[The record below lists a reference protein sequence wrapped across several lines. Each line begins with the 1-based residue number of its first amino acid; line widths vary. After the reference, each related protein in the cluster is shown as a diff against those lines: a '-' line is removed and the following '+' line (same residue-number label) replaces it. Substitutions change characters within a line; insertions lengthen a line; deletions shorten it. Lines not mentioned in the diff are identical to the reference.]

1 MKDPQQLRA
10 KTDLATPDT
19 SWHTV
24 PSVPPDLVQM
34 RDQANAVLLL
44 FRQVDVA
51 GDALALP
58 RATVS
63 ADVTLILVAE
73 LEGQGVDLVAGSETL
88 TTHDLSVPITAS
100 VPTGWSIGMHLSAIT
115 GADGD
120 AVELQVWAQPY
131 RA

>member
-1 MKDPQQLRA
+1 MKDAQQLRA

-24 PSVPPDLVQM
+24 PSVPPDLVQL
-34 RDQANAVLLL
+34 RDQANAVLIT
-44 FRQVDVA
+44 FRQVD
-51 GDALALP
+51 GDGAALELP
-58 RATVS
+58 RETVS
-63 ADVTLILVAE
+63 ADVTLILVAV
-73 LEGQGVDLVAGSETL
+73 LEAREVNLVAGSETL
-88 TTHDLSVPITAS
+88 TAHDLSVPLTAS

>member
-19 SWHTV
+19 SWHEDQA
-24 PSVPPDLVQM
+24 VPPDLVQM

-44 FRQVDVA
+44 FRQVDGGGAV
-51 GDALALP
+51 LELL
-58 RATVS
+58 RETVS
-63 ADVTLILVAE
+63 ADVTMILVAE
-73 LEGQGVDLVAGSETL
+73 LGGQGVDLVAGSETIEG
-88 TTHDLSVPITAS
+88 HDLSVPLTAS

-120 AVELQVWAQPY
+120 AAELQVWAQPY